1 MDVWGAGETMPYDPA
16 FNRAVLDDLAYRR
29 FERDGSLYGVDDHAF
44 VLLAYG
50 WFAATIIIPNHMEAV
65 YRRLWLVA
73 QTYNGVFC
81 TVSRAIAHLSRRRM
95 DLEAADPNR
104 LTRADDW
111 RRLADD
117 THQEQVRFLGFAN
130 ALWFD
135 TITSQ
140 MQGIDLFRRMTGRL
154 RLRTQYEDIRSE
166 LDRTDT
172 LETDDQTR
180 DHQRRTE
187 RLGVLAA
194 FAAGIYITVDT
205 LNNLFPTHDSIG
217 AALVMLALGVAV
229 GWAAAL
235 LIDRFLTDSGW
246 RTAVRKVWAI
256 LCRPFTR
263 R

>member
-1 MDVWGAGETMPYDPA
+1 MAQIDELSLALAAAGRSSLSA
-16 FNRAVLDDLAYRR
+16 AV
-29 FERDGSLYGVDDHAF
+29 
-44 VLLAYG
+44 
-50 WFAATIIIPNHMEAV
+50 
-65 YRRLWLVA
+65 
-73 QTYNGVFC
+73 
-81 TVSRAIAHLSRRRM
+81 
-95 DLEAADPNR
+95 
-104 LTRADDW
+104 
-111 RRLADD
+111 
-117 THQEQVRFLGFAN
+117 
-130 ALWFD
+130 
-135 TITSQ
+135 
-140 MQGIDLFRRMTGRL
+140 GRL